1 MTKERFDLRRADFIK
16 AVARLGEACEQP
28 QSSFMRDSVI
38 QRFEFS
44 WELAWKMLKL
54 RLAFLGIEALNPR
67 EVIRQSLQAG
77 LIVDGNAWSQA
88 QQQRNM
94 TSHTYDES
102 LSLEVDA
109 FIRDQG
115 LALLRGLAHTA
126 ATWSDA

>member
-1 MTKERFDLRRADFIK
+1 MVAERFDLRRADFTK

-28 QSSFMRDSVI
+28 QNSFIRDSVI
-38 QRFEFS
+38 QRFEFC

-77 LIVDGNAWSQA
+77 LIIDGNAWSQA
-88 QQQRNM
+88 QHQRNM

-115 LALLRGLAHTA
+115 LNLLRGLAANA
-126 ATWSDA
+126 AHWRNS